1 MNLLYQ
7 QKRVRRKI
15 VLDKPPYCG
24 YSMYMNRLSREKQVQ
39 VLKSL
44 IEGNSIRATVRL
56 TGAAKDTVTKL
67 LVAAGNACANYQDG
81 ALRNLNCK
89 RIQCDETWSFCYA
102 KDKNV
107 PADKRGKFGFGS
119 VWTWVAIDADTKLVA
134 SFLVGN
140 RDAVSARMFIDDL
153 AGRLAGRI
161 QLTTDGLRVYIN
173 AVEASFG
180 ADIDYSMLVKLY
192 SSTQEET
199 RYSPAVCI
207 GCERKTVQGNP
218 DPDHIST
225 SYVERQNLSMRMHM
239 RRFTRL
245 TNGFSKKVENHAYN
259 VALYFMY
266 YNFCRVHQTL
276 RVTPA
281 MEAGISSHVWEVEEI
296 LSMMDAKA
304 AESKV
309 A

>member
-1 MNLLYQ
+1 
-7 QKRVRRKI
+7 
-15 VLDKPPYCG
+15 
-24 YSMYMNRLSREKQVQ
+24 MNRLSREKQVQ

-67 LVAAGNACANYQDG
+67 LVAAGSFCAGYQDKTF
-81 ALRNLNCK
+81 RNLTCK
-89 RIQCDETWSFCYA
+89 RIQCDEIWAFVYA
-102 KDKNV
+102 KQKNV
-107 PADKRGKFGFGS
+107 PAEKRGKFGYGD
-119 VWTWVAIDADTKLVA
+119 VWTWTAIDADTKSVP
-134 SFLVGN
+134 SFQVGN
-140 RDAVSARMFIDDL
+140 RDLQTARMFIDDL
-153 AGRLAGRI
+153 ASRLAHRI
-161 QLTTDGLRVYIN
+161 QLTTDGLRVYVN
-173 AVEASFG
+173 AIEDAFG
-180 ADIDYSMLVKLY
+180 CEIDYAQLHKVY
-192 SSTQEET
+192 ASSQEET

-218 DPDHIST
+218 DPKHIST
-225 SYVERQNLSMRMHM
+225 SYVERQNLTMRMCM

-245 TNGFSKKVENHAYN
+245 TNAFSKKVDNLAYH

-281 MEAGISSHVWEVEEI
+281 MEAGLTDHIWNVEDI
-296 LSMMDAKA
+296 LSMLDAK
-304 AESKV
+304 EERV